1 MTREEFATKKA
12 EFEAMRKEYNKI
24 LSNTGLDMV
33 LAAFGKVFDAHPL
46 LESVTW
52 RQFTPYFNDGDEC
65 VFDVHRDN
73 FDVVYDGG
81 SEFELD
87 SWTSKESFE
96 KYFDAEDAKVP
107 TYALYKE
114 LFDGCSS
121 ALNLFDD
128 DELQVIF
135 GDHISVTI
143 LRNSAG
149 EVVSEMSV
157 LDHD

>member
-12 EFEAMRKEYNKI
+12 EFAAMRKEYYKF
-24 LSNTGLDMV
+24 LSETGQEMV
-33 LAAFGKVFDAHPL
+33 LAAFGIVFGAHPL

-52 RQFTPYFNDGDEC
+52 RQYTPYFNDGDEC
-65 VFDVHRDN
+65 VFGVDRDS
-73 FDVVYDGG
+73 FQVVYDGG

-87 SWTSKESFE
+87 SWTSEKSFD
-96 KYFDAEDAKVP
+96 KYFEAEETKIY
-107 TYALYKE
+107 TYDLYKE

-128 DELQVIF
+128 DELKVVF

-143 LRNSAG
+143 LRNSFG
-149 EVVSEMSV
+149 EVVCTV
-157 LDHD
+157 DDYDHD